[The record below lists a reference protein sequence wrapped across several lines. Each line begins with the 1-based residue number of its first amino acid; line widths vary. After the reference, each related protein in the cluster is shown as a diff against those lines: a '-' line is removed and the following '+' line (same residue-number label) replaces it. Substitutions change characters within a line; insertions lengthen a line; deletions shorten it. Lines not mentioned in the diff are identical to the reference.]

1 MKNKLYLAI
10 VTIVAATLTGCS
22 STPRVIVDVVEQ
34 LPSLPAEK
42 VMVYETDESVPR
54 GAKPIGKVNIMEGV
68 MTPAEDC
75 LYVNMLSLAVKK
87 TAEYG
92 GNALHVD
99 DHKLGGLTSKCH
111 RIWGTMYV
119 LPDSLVTSDA
129 PSVISRLE
137 EQKDLEL
144 LEMARKQTD
153 NKKNTPGYPNS
164 ILKINVGPSWLMS
177 DFIVGST
184 TYEKLQGFSLN
195 ANYQHLWRSG
205 LGFGV
210 NYRYNTTSF
219 GLNSSIKLHYIGP
232 SFVGSIKFGRLLRAD
247 AAFGLGYGS
256 YSENSNIN
264 SYDLTNE
271 TLEKSGLGYLYQL
284 GIELMATKHVG
295 LGLQFNAFIMKLK
308 RPERFDTEKYDFYGV
323 KQLDALIGLRFYL

>member
-1 MKNKLYLAI
+1 
-10 VTIVAATLTGCS
+10 
-22 STPRVIVDVVEQ
+22 
-34 LPSLPAEK
+34 
-42 VMVYETDESVPR
+42 
-54 GAKPIGKVNIMEGV
+54 

-75 LYVNMLSLAVKK
+75 LYANMLSLAVKK
-87 TAEYG
+87 TAEHG

-129 PSVISRLE
+129 PSAISRLE
-137 EQKDLEL
+137 EQKDQEL

-177 DFIVGST
+177 DFIVGS
-184 TYEKLQGFSLN
+184 
-195 ANYQHLWRSG
+195 
-205 LGFGV
+205 
-210 NYRYNTTSF
+210 
-219 GLNSSIKLHYIGP
+219 
-232 SFVGSIKFGRLLRAD
+232 IKFGRLLRAD

-256 YSENSNIN
+256 YSENSDIN

-271 TLEKSGLGYLYQL
+271 TLEKSGLGYLY
-284 GIELMATKHVG
+284 
-295 LGLQFNAFIMKLK
+295 
-308 RPERFDTEKYDFYGV
+308 
-323 KQLDALIGLRFYL
+323 